1 MNLANK
7 SPLVQ
12 KHIVFGTSSMKDCR
26 SSLEILAKYVDK
38 VSLVQGK
45 HARCMKIEVL
55 QEVKNEIEEKIVGKS
70 HIFQEVVAKGDIS
83 KTLDSILQRINEEK
97 SEEMVVI
104 MGSFFIMREV
114 MEYFGI
120 KYELDPFELNEI
132 V

>member
-7 SPLVQ
+7 SPLVK
-12 KHIVFGTSSMKDCR
+12 KHVVFGTSSMKDCR
-26 SSLEILAKYVDK
+26 SSLEILTKYADK

-55 QEVKNEIEEKIVGKS
+55 AEFKKEIEEKVVGKN
-70 HIFQEVVAKGDIS
+70 HVFQEIIEKGDIK
-83 KTLDSILQRINEEK
+83 KTLDNVLEKINKNK
-97 SEEMVVI
+97 SQEMVVI

-120 KYELDPFELNEI
+120 KNEQDQFELNEI
-132 V
+132 I